1 MKIRIQDD
9 SIRLRLDR
17 AEVDAVGRGEPVAG
31 HTHFPRDRVFSYS
44 LGVHEGPHVNATF
57 HDHTIS
63 VVVPRSVAEHW
74 ASSDEVSIRSEENSA
89 GISLNLL
96 IEKDFEC
103 MEPRSGED
111 QSNRFPNPKAKF

>member
-31 HTHFPRDRVFSYS
+31 HAHFPRDRVFSYS
-44 LGVHEGPHVNATF
+44 LGVHEGPHINATF

-63 VVVPRSVAEHW
+63 VVVPRNVAERW
-74 ASSDEVSIRSEENSA
+74 ASSDEVSIHGEENSA

-103 MEPRSGED
+103 MEPRFGED